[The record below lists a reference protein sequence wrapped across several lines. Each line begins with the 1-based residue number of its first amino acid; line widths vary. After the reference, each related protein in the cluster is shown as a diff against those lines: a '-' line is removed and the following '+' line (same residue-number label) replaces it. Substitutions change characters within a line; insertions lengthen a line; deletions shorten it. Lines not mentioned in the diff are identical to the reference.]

1 MKTDADKLRDAL
13 ARLGL
18 SQRGLARAL
27 GLDERL
33 VRRMCTGQAEAPP
46 VVWLAIEGLVAR
58 PPEER
63 GP

>member
-1 MKTDADKLRDAL
+1 MTDADRLRAQL

-27 GLDERL
+27 GLDERI
-33 VRRMCTGQAEAPP
+33 VRRWAAGADRVPP
-46 VVWLAIEGLVAR
+46 VVWLAVEALLKR
-58 PPEER
+58 TPT